1 MERIMKESVKK
12 IQQVF
17 KKLKEQG
24 TDINFQDPKVMHTLN
39 SVRMDD
45 IKQSIL
51 QEEGLEDF
59 DEPGS

>member
-1 MERIMKESVKK
+1 
-12 IQQVF
+12 
-17 KKLKEQG
+17 
-24 TDINFQDPKVMHTLN
+24 MHTLN